1 LNKEYITFSSQEA
14 ETLGIENAVVL
25 SAAKELN
32 TKNMVEQDIVHALQ
46 NILIFLDAE
55 KIAKNIS
62 RLIGLKLIKPAT
74 KDANTPSQKAQVY
87 KLKLPSN
94 NIGAGRRKLE
104 SAWKPSIQAY
114 EVLDMGGVNKIFID
128 NKINEFKMYWL
139 EKNQLRDN
147 WNVLFVDFIRREWV
161 KENSGNKG
169 MPVCIDDQWSPSS
182 DVFDILELA
191 QVSKVDALKHLK
203 EFILYWK
210 ENGTALRS
218 WNSKFV
224 DFVKRKELIGSYEE
238 KNDKKTKR
246 HNEPGEF
253 KQKFDERTKDG
264 SWAENLEF

>member
-1 LNKEYITFSSQEA
+1 MSKEHFTFCTQEA
-14 ETLGIENAVVL
+14 ETLGIETAIVL

-32 TKNMVEQDIVHALQ
+32 TENISEQEITNKLKDILV
-46 NILIFLDAE
+46 FLDPQ
-55 KIAKNIS
+55 KISTNIK
-62 RLIGLKLIKPAT
+62 RLISLKLIKPAI
-74 KDANTPSQKAQVY
+74 NGSNQPVQPRQSY

-94 NIGAGRRKLE
+94 NSLATRRKLE
-104 SAWKPSIQAY
+104 ESWAPSTHAY
-114 EVLDMGGVNKIFID
+114 DVLNMGGIKRVFID

-169 MPVCIDDQWSPSS
+169 LPVCIDDKWTPSS
-182 DVFDILELA
+182 DVFDILELVN
-191 QVSKVDALKHLK
+191 VSKVAALKHLK

-238 KNDKKTKR
+238 KNDKKTNR

-253 KQKFDERTKDG
+253 SKKFDERTKDG
-264 SWAENLEF
+264 SWADNLKL